1 MAGRGRRIIYSK
13 KMYSFEMEEKK
24 KKREREKKIAG
35 KKWRMQKGRKITE
48 VGASVEGKER
58 ERRGANSV

>member
-48 VGASVEGKER
+48 VGASVEEER
-58 ERRGANSV
+58 ERRGANGV

>member
-24 KKREREKKIAG
+24 KR
-35 KKWRMQKGRKITE
+35 
-48 VGASVEGKER
+48 ER
-58 ERRGANSV
+58 ERRKLRGRSGECRRGGR

>member
-24 KKREREKKIAG
+24 REREENCG
-35 KKWRMQKGRKITE
+35 EE
-48 VGASVEGKER
+48 VENAEE
-58 ERRGANSV
+58 EEDNRGGSKR

>member
-13 KMYSFEMEEKK
+13 KMYSFEMEEK

-48 VGASVEGKER
+48 VGASVEEER
-58 ERRGANSV
+58 ERRGANGV